1 MRSVSDVLGAIK
13 VPPKE
18 CKAAYQAWLDTQAM
32 TDEEKRSFLD
42 KKAEEANQAA
52 LKEVM
57 TPKTWRKSLWSG
69 NKEVKFS
76 FSDWNYSKQ
85 ENQGLAKQVAIQA
98 KMLSDQLKTDNFNV
112 VLLGGAGVGK
122 TSLAIAMITAL
133 RRTGKS
139 AMVISTTELVSKLN
153 RSYDFKDAQREIAKV
168 EQGAYD
174 CDVLLLD
181 DLGTESGG
189 RVKEIR
195 TDMYDLMYRISNAR
209 TDKTTII
216 TTNNTPV
223 ELGKIYSEK
232 IVSRLLP
239 KRKERCIDMHGLK
252 DVRGL

>member
-1 MRSVSDVLGAIK
+1 MKSVSDVLGAIK
-13 VPPKE
+13 APPKE
-18 CKAAYQAWLDTQAM
+18 CKAAYQAWLYNQQM
-32 TDEEKRSFLD
+32 TDEERKAFLD
-42 KKAEEANQAA
+42 KKNEEATQAA
-52 LKEVM
+52 LKQIM
-57 TPKTWRKSLWSG
+57 IPKTWGKSLWSG
-69 NKEVKFS
+69 GKEVKFS

-98 KMLSDQLKTDNFNV
+98 KTLSDQLKIDNFNV

>member
-1 MRSVSDVLGAIK
+1 MKSVSDVLGAIK
-13 VPPKE
+13 APPKE
-18 CKAAYQAWLDTQAM
+18 CKAAYQAWLYNQQM
-32 TDEEKRSFLD
+32 TDEERKAFLD
-42 KKAEEANQAA
+42 KKNEEVIQAA
-52 LKEVM
+52 LKQIM
-57 TPKTWRKSLWSG
+57 IPKTWGKSLWSG
-69 NKEVKFS
+69 GKEVKFS

-98 KMLSDQLKTDNFNV
+98 KTLSDQLKIDNFNV

>member
-13 VPPKE
+13 APPKE
-18 CKAAYQAWLDTQAM
+18 CGAAYQAWLDTQAM
-32 TDEEKRSFLD
+32 TDEEKRVFLD
-42 KKAEEANQAA
+42 KKNEEATQAA
-52 LKEVM
+52 LKQIM
-57 TPKTWRKSLWSG
+57 IPKTWGKSLWSG
-69 NKEVKFS
+69 GKEIKFS
-76 FSDWNYSKQ
+76 FSNWNYSKQ
-85 ENQGLAKQVAIQA
+85 ENQELAKQVAIQA
-98 KMLSDQLKTDNFNV
+98 KTLSDQLKDNNFNV
-112 VLLGGAGVGK
+112 VFLGGAGVGK

-133 RRTGKS
+133 RRADKS
-139 AMVISTTELVSKLN
+139 TMVISTTELVSKLN

-174 CDVLLLD
+174 CDVLLLE

-195 TDMYDLMYRISNAR
+195 TDMYDLMYRIANAR
-209 TDKTTII
+209 LDKTTII
-216 TTNNTPV
+216 TTNNTPA

-239 KRKERCIDMHGLK
+239 KQKERCIDMHGLK

>member
-13 VPPKE
+13 APPKE
-18 CKAAYQAWLDTQAM
+18 CGAAYQAWLDTQAM
-32 TDEEKRSFLD
+32 TDEEKRVFLD
-42 KKAEEANQAA
+42 KKNEEATQAA
-52 LKEVM
+52 LKQIM
-57 TPKTWRKSLWSG
+57 IPKTWGKSLWSG
-69 NKEVKFS
+69 GKEIKFS
-76 FSDWNYSKQ
+76 FSNWNYSKQ
-85 ENQGLAKQVAIQA
+85 ENQELAKQVAIQA
-98 KMLSDQLKTDNFNV
+98 KTLSDQLKDNNFNV
-112 VLLGGAGVGK
+112 VFLGGAGVGK

-133 RRTGKS
+133 RRADKS

-195 TDMYDLMYRISNAR
+195 TDMYDLMYRIANAR
-209 TDKTTII
+209 LDKTTII
-216 TTNNTPV
+216 TTNNTPA

-239 KRKERCIDMHGLK
+239 KQKERCIDMHGLK

>member
-1 MRSVSDVLGAIK
+1 MKSVSDVLGAIK
-13 VPPKE
+13 APPKE
-18 CKAAYQAWLDTQAM
+18 CGAAYQAWLDTQAM
-32 TDEEKRSFLD
+32 TDEEKRAFLG
-42 KKAEEANQAA
+42 KKAEETTQAA
-52 LKEVM
+52 LKQIM
-57 TPKTWRKSLWSG
+57 IPKTWGKSLWSG
-69 NKEVKFS
+69 GKEVKFS

-98 KMLSDQLKTDNFNV
+98 KTLSDQLKIDNFNV

-139 AMVISTTELVSKLN
+139 AMVISTTELVLKLN

-239 KRKERCIDMHGLK
+239 KRKEKCIDMHGLK

>member
-1 MRSVSDVLGAIK
+1 MESINNILGGTKA
-13 VPPKE
+13 PPKE
-18 CKAAYQAWLDTQAM
+18 CKAAYQAWLDIQAM
-32 TDEEKRSFLD
+32 TNEEKRAFLD
-42 KKAEEANQAA
+42 KKAEEVSQAA
-52 LKEVM
+52 LKQIM
-57 TPKTWRKSLWSG
+57 TPKTWGKSLWSG
-69 NKEVKFS
+69 GKEIKFS
-76 FSDWNYSKQ
+76 FSNWNYSKQ
-85 ENQGLAKQVAIQA
+85 ENQELAKQVAIQA
-98 KMLSDQLKTDNFNV
+98 KTLSDQLKDNNFNV
-112 VLLGGAGVGK
+112 VFLGGAGVGK

-133 RRTGKS
+133 RRAGKS

-153 RSYDFKDAQREIAKV
+153 RSYDFKDAQREITKV
-168 EQGAYD
+168 ERGAYD

-209 TDKTTII
+209 IEKTTII
-216 TTNNTPV
+216 TTNNTPA

>member
-1 MRSVSDVLGAIK
+1 MKSVSDVLGAIK
-13 VPPKE
+13 APPKE
-18 CKAAYQAWLDTQAM
+18 CKAAYQAWLYNQQM
-32 TDEEKRSFLD
+32 TDEERKAFLD
-42 KKAEEANQAA
+42 KKAEEATQAA
-52 LKEVM
+52 LKQIM
-57 TPKTWRKSLWSG
+57 IPKTWGKSLWSG
-69 NKEVKFS
+69 GKEVKFS

-98 KMLSDQLKTDNFNV
+98 KTLSDQLKIDNFNV

-133 RRTGKS
+133 RRTDKS

>member
-13 VPPKE
+13 APPKE
-18 CKAAYQAWLDTQAM
+18 CGAAYQAWLDTQAM
-32 TDEEKRSFLD
+32 TDEEKRVFLD
-42 KKAEEANQAA
+42 KKNEEATQAA
-52 LKEVM
+52 LKQIM
-57 TPKTWRKSLWSG
+57 IPKTWGKSLWSG
-69 NKEVKFS
+69 GKEIKFS
-76 FSDWNYSKQ
+76 FSNWNYSKQ
-85 ENQGLAKQVAIQA
+85 ENQELAKQVAIQA
-98 KMLSDQLKTDNFNV
+98 KTLSDQLKDNNFNV
-112 VLLGGAGVGK
+112 VFLGGAGVGK

-133 RRTGKS
+133 RRADKS

-195 TDMYDLMYRISNAR
+195 TDMYDLMYRIANAR
-209 TDKTTII
+209 LGKTTII
-216 TTNNTPV
+216 TTNNTPA

-239 KRKERCIDMHGLK
+239 KQKERCIDMHGLK

>member
-1 MRSVSDVLGAIK
+1 MKSVSDVLGAIK
-13 VPPKE
+13 APPKE
-18 CKAAYQAWLDTQAM
+18 CKAAYQAWLHNQQM
-32 TDEEKRSFLD
+32 TDEERKAFLD
-42 KKAEEANQAA
+42 KKAEEVTQVA
-52 LKEVM
+52 LKEIM
-57 TPKTWRKSLWSG
+57 TPKTWGKSLWSG
-69 NKEVKFS
+69 GKEIKFS

-98 KMLSDQLKTDNFNV
+98 KTLSDQLKTDNFNV

-209 TDKTTII
+209 TNKTTII
-216 TTNNTPV
+216 TTNNTPA

-239 KRKERCIDMHGLK
+239 KRKEKCIDMHGLK

>member
-1 MRSVSDVLGAIK
+1 MKSVSDVLGAIK
-13 VPPKE
+13 APPKE
-18 CKAAYQAWLDTQAM
+18 CKAAYQAWLHNQQM
-32 TDEEKRSFLD
+32 TDEERKAFLD
-42 KKAEEANQAA
+42 KKAEEVTQVA
-52 LKEVM
+52 LKEIM
-57 TPKTWRKSLWSG
+57 TPKTWGKSLWSG
-69 NKEVKFS
+69 GKEVKFS

-98 KMLSDQLKTDNFNV
+98 KTLSDRLKTDNFNV

-216 TTNNTPV
+216 TTNNTPA

-239 KRKERCIDMHGLK
+239 KRKEKCIDMHGLK

>member
-1 MRSVSDVLGAIK
+1 M
-13 VPPKE
+13 
-18 CKAAYQAWLDTQAM
+18 
-32 TDEEKRSFLD
+32 
-42 KKAEEANQAA
+42 
-52 LKEVM
+52 
-57 TPKTWRKSLWSG
+57 
-69 NKEVKFS
+69 
-76 FSDWNYSKQ
+76 
-85 ENQGLAKQVAIQA
+85 AIQA
-98 KMLSDQLKTDNFNV
+98 KTLSDQLKDNNFNV
-112 VLLGGAGVGK
+112 VFLGGAGVGK

-133 RRTGKS
+133 RRADKS

-195 TDMYDLMYRISNAR
+195 TDMYDLMYRIANAR
-209 TDKTTII
+209 LDKTTII
-216 TTNNTPV
+216 TTNNTPA

-239 KRKERCIDMHGLK
+239 KQKERCIDMHGLK

>member
-1 MRSVSDVLGAIK
+1 MESINSILGGTKA
-13 VPPKE
+13 PPKE

-32 TDEEKRSFLD
+32 TNEEKRAFLD
-42 KKAEEANQAA
+42 KKAEEVSRAA
-52 LKEVM
+52 LKQIM
-57 TPKTWRKSLWSG
+57 TPKTWGKSLWSG
-69 NKEVKFS
+69 GKEIRFS
-76 FSDWNYSKQ
+76 FSNWNYSKQ
-85 ENQGLAKQVAIQA
+85 ENQELAKQVAIQA
-98 KMLSDQLKTDNFNV
+98 KTLSDQLKDNNFNV
-112 VLLGGAGVGK
+112 VFLGGAGVGK

-133 RRTGKS
+133 RRADKS

-195 TDMYDLMYRISNAR
+195 TDMYDLMYRIANAR
-209 TDKTTII
+209 LDKTTII
-216 TTNNTPV
+216 TTNNTPA

-239 KRKERCIDMHGLK
+239 KQKERCIDMHGLK

>member
-13 VPPKE
+13 APPKE

-57 TPKTWRKSLWSG
+57 TPKTWGKNLWSG

-98 KMLSDQLKTDNFNV
+98 KTLSDQLKTDNFNV

-216 TTNNTPV
+216 TTNNTPA

-239 KRKERCIDMHGLK
+239 KRKEKCIDMHGLK

>member
-1 MRSVSDVLGAIK
+1 M
-13 VPPKE
+13 
-18 CKAAYQAWLDTQAM
+18 
-32 TDEEKRSFLD
+32 
-42 KKAEEANQAA
+42 
-52 LKEVM
+52 
-57 TPKTWRKSLWSG
+57 
-69 NKEVKFS
+69 
-76 FSDWNYSKQ
+76 
-85 ENQGLAKQVAIQA
+85 AIQA
-98 KMLSDQLKTDNFNV
+98 KTLSDRLKTDNFNV

-209 TDKTTII
+209 TNKTTII
-216 TTNNTPV
+216 TTNNTPA

-239 KRKERCIDMHGLK
+239 KRKEKCIDMHGLK

>member
-1 MRSVSDVLGAIK
+1 MKSVSDVLGAIK
-13 VPPKE
+13 APPKE
-18 CKAAYQAWLDTQAM
+18 CKAAYQAWLHNQQM
-32 TDEEKRSFLD
+32 TDEERKAFLD
-42 KKAEEANQAA
+42 KKAEEVTQAA
-52 LKEVM
+52 LKEIM
-57 TPKTWRKSLWSG
+57 TPKTWGKSLWSG

-85 ENQGLAKQVAIQA
+85 ENQELAKQVAIQA
-98 KMLSDQLKTDNFNV
+98 KTLSDQLKTDNFNV

-209 TDKTTII
+209 TNKTTII
-216 TTNNTPV
+216 TTNNTPA

-239 KRKERCIDMHGLK
+239 KRKERCIDMHGLR

>member
-1 MRSVSDVLGAIK
+1 MKSVSDVLGAIK
-13 VPPKE
+13 APPKE
-18 CKAAYQAWLDTQAM
+18 CKAAYQAWLHNQQM
-32 TDEEKRSFLD
+32 TDEERKAFLD
-42 KKAEEANQAA
+42 KKAEEVTQAA
-52 LKEVM
+52 LKEIM
-57 TPKTWRKSLWSG
+57 TPKTWGKSLWSG
-69 NKEVKFS
+69 GKEIKFS

-98 KMLSDQLKTDNFNV
+98 KTLSDQLKTDNFNV

-209 TDKTTII
+209 TNKTTII
-216 TTNNTPV
+216 TTNNTPA

-239 KRKERCIDMHGLK
+239 KRKEKCIDMHGL
-252 DVRGL
+252 

>member
-1 MRSVSDVLGAIK
+1 MKSVSDVLGAIK
-13 VPPKE
+13 APPKE
-18 CKAAYQAWLDTQAM
+18 CEAAYQAWLYNQQM
-32 TDEEKRSFLD
+32 TDEERKAFLD
-42 KKAEEANQAA
+42 KKNEEVIQAA
-52 LKEVM
+52 LKQIM
-57 TPKTWRKSLWSG
+57 IPKTWGKSLWSG
-69 NKEVKFS
+69 GKEVKFS

-98 KMLSDQLKTDNFNV
+98 KTLSDRLKTDNFNV

>member
-1 MRSVSDVLGAIK
+1 MKSVSDVLGAIK
-13 VPPKE
+13 APPKE
-18 CKAAYQAWLDTQAM
+18 CGAAYQAWLDTQAM
-32 TDEEKRSFLD
+32 TDEERREFLD
-42 KKAEEANQAA
+42 KKAEEATQAA
-52 LKEVM
+52 LKQIM
-57 TPKTWRKSLWSG
+57 TPKTWSKSLWSG
-69 NKEVKFS
+69 GKEVKFS

-85 ENQGLAKQVAIQA
+85 ENQELAKKVAIQA
-98 KMLSDQLKTDNFNV
+98 KTLSDQLKTDNFNV
-112 VLLGGAGVGK
+112 VFLGGAGVGK

-189 RVKEIR
+189 RVREIR

-209 TDKTTII
+209 IGKTTII
-216 TTNNTPV
+216 TTNNTPA

-239 KRKERCIDMHGLK
+239 KRKEKCIDMHGLK

>member
-1 MRSVSDVLGAIK
+1 MKSVSDVLGAIK
-13 VPPKE
+13 APPKE
-18 CKAAYQAWLDTQAM
+18 CKAAYQAWLYNQQM
-32 TDEEKRSFLD
+32 TDEERKAFLD
-42 KKAEEANQAA
+42 KKNEEATQAA
-52 LKEVM
+52 LKQIM
-57 TPKTWRKSLWSG
+57 IPKTWGKSLWSG
-69 NKEVKFS
+69 GKEVKFS

-98 KMLSDQLKTDNFNV
+98 KTLSDQLKIDNFNV

-209 TDKTTII
+209 TNKTTII

>member
-1 MRSVSDVLGAIK
+1 MKSVSDVLGAIK
-13 VPPKE
+13 APPKE
-18 CKAAYQAWLDTQAM
+18 CKAAYQAWLYNQQM
-32 TDEEKRSFLD
+32 TDEERKAFLD
-42 KKAEEANQAA
+42 KKNEEVIQAA

-57 TPKTWRKSLWSG
+57 IPKTWGKSLWSG
-69 NKEVKFS
+69 GKEVKFS

-98 KMLSDQLKTDNFNV
+98 KTLSDQLKTDNFNV

-209 TDKTTII
+209 TGKTTII